1 LTPSSFGE
9 YDDNGVWRPIEYAGS
24 YTGNSFYLKF
34 ASGDGTDSSGLSNT
48 WTANNF
54 TTSGT
59 GTDVMSDTPT
69 TNWCTLN
76 PLSPSQS
83 EAALANGNLDCTWT
97 GVSGHT
103 RRSTIAVGSGKWYAE
118 ITRGTSTLSVGLVDA
133 DLKLLSWPGN
143 STYGSTGSYAYRTD
157 DGNKYNNGSGSSYG
171 STVATGDVIGIAYD
185 GDNGALYFSK
195 NGIWQNSGD
204 PTSGASATGAA
215 FTGLGNQTWTIACG
229 NAGGS
234 TNGTATNFNFGQRE
248 FANPPG
254 TIGATDYFNT
264 VTWTGNG
271 SSTSREITGCGFQP
285 DLVWIKG
292 RSVDGSGQR
301 LQDVVRGA
309 GTVLQANSPNQE
321 FDDSSNLGAF
331 TSDGFTLTT
340 TGSSYNQSSAT
351 YVAWCW
357 KAGGTAA
364 ADNSGTIDANVS
376 ANQDAGF
383 SIVSWSGTGSTG
395 TLAHG
400 LDAAPKF
407 IIVKDRDAQTRWIVY
422 HEDMGNAGYVRLDE
436 PSGFASDSTVFNST
450 SPTSSLFTVGTSA
463 NTNPSS
469 GNDMIAYCWTEKTGI
484 SKFGEYT
491 GNGSSDGPVISC
503 GFRPAMVIIK
513 WYESVN
519 TSESW
524 HMYDNKR
531 GGNPNNTVL
540 FPDATADEES
550 PADRYIQFTSDGFQ
564 LKSSGQA
571 INRSGAKYIFMAW
584 AATFAVSDDFKS
596 LNTANL
602 PAPTIKKGS
611 SYFDTVTYSG
621 ATSGTAGAG
630 TTQTVTGLGFSPDL
644 VWIKNRSNANSH
656 GLFDQVRGA
665 VNALRSDLTNA
676 EATTNSSGA
685 LSAFNSNGFT
695 LANGSSGSDQAI
707 LTHQSGYTYVAWAWD
722 ANGSGSSNTDG
733 TITSTVSANPSAGFS
748 IVSYAGNNSASATVG
763 HGLGVSPGLVI
774 VKDRSTSD
782 YVWMVKFAALGGN
795 ILQLNGDGVANA
807 PSTYSVGTIGTLN
820 STTFGF
826 TTNNTLQAVNGT
838 GQNYIAYCF
847 AEVESYSKFGSF
859 VGNGSADGPF
869 VFCGFRPAY
878 VWLKGSTFAS
888 NWNTYDSARS
898 EYNAADDLL
907 RLNSA
912 AAEVSDYSPAAID
925 LLSNGFKI
933 RTSSGDWN
941 SSGQTFVF
949 CAFAENPFGGDG
961 VSPATAR

>member
-1 LTPSSFGE
+1 MAQ
-9 YDDNGVWRPIEYAGS
+9 NC
-24 YTGNSFYLKF
+24 
-34 ASGDGTDSSGLSNT
+34 GL
-48 WTANNF
+48 A
-54 TTSGT
+54 
-59 GTDVMSDTPT
+59 
-69 TNWCTLN
+69 
-76 PLSPSQS
+76 
-83 EAALANGNLDCTWT
+83 
-97 GVSGHT
+97 
-103 RRSTIAVGSGKWYAE
+103 
-118 ITRGTSTLSVGLVDA
+118 
-133 DLKLLSWPGN
+133 
-143 STYGSTGSYAYRTD
+143 
-157 DGNKYNNGSGSSYG
+157 
-171 STVATGDVIGIAYD
+171 
-185 GDNGALYFSK
+185 K
-195 NGIWQNSGD
+195 NGIWQKWR
-204 PTSGASATGAA
+204 PCCWSATGAA
-215 FTGLGNQTWTIACG
+215 FTGFGNQTGTIACG
-229 NAGGS
+229 NAGGLLI
-234 TNGTATNFNFGQRE
+234 TATNFNFGQRE

-285 DLVWIKG
+285 DLVWIKS

-469 GNDMIAYCWTEKTGI
+469 GNDMIAYCWTEKTGV

-519 TSESW
+519 TSETW

-782 YVWMVKFAALGGN
+782 YVWILSLLLLVETFCNFTMVTLTR
-795 ILQLNGDGVANA
+795 LA
-807 PSTYSVGTIGTLN
+807 P
-820 STTFGF
+820 
-826 TTNNTLQAVNGT
+826 
-838 GQNYIAYCF
+838 
-847 AEVESYSKFGSF
+847 
-859 VGNGSADGPF
+859 
-869 VFCGFRPAY
+869 
-878 VWLKGSTFAS
+878 
-888 NWNTYDSARS
+888 
-898 EYNAADDLL
+898 
-907 RLNSA
+907 
-912 AAEVSDYSPAAID
+912 
-925 LLSNGFKI
+925 
-933 RTSSGDWN
+933 
-941 SSGQTFVF
+941 
-949 CAFAENPFGGDG
+949 
-961 VSPATAR
+961 TA